1 VTVKP
6 PPEPSAANP
15 LVKKSL
21 KTLTKTLKYLILV
34 VITTQVPMH
43 ANVPAFLLFSRSKQL
58 K

>member
-1 VTVKP
+1 
-6 PPEPSAANP
+6 
-15 LVKKSL
+15 
-21 KTLTKTLKYLILV
+21 LKYLILV